1 MRRVTVRATNID
13 APVLAASEIVVFF
26 FTRVAGEAGLGN
38 FFRRFVLERNHLRR
52 IAFFNVDPAWPMA
65 RFAASYLSFPTAD
78 RGKFGVRCMGV
89 SFELIFVT
97 VLAGFAANV
106 IAVAVCCWF
115 GLARLNGLRRTAS
128 GEPHDRG
135 DQ

>member
-1 MRRVTVRATNID
+1 
-13 APVLAASEIVVFF
+13 
-26 FTRVAGEAGLGN
+26 
-38 FFRRFVLERNHLRR
+38 
-52 IAFFNVDPAWPMA
+52 
-65 RFAASYLSFPTAD
+65 
-78 RGKFGVRCMGV
+78 MGV